1 MRTSLYNTNY
11 EAGTI
16 ILITFL
22 YIYLR
27 VKYSNKSEIND
38 ALRHLVIAEQIT
50 IVFDLFSSATIS
62 FPTVYSLWLNVC
74 ANTVYFV
81 MIGMTSCMMEFYLLA
96 FIKNSRAYKGLLL
109 STKVFLFIYIL
120 FVVGNIWGGYIVS
133 FPGGVYTH
141 GPLYFVIYVLPFV
154 YILFGIFMLIIFRRY
169 FTRQQ
174 KILMGLIMAFAEVGP
189 VMQAVWYPDVLL
201 SNVSPALSLLLALFT
216 VVSPNYSELVKTRE
230 ELERRE
236 KSLSKEVAERT
247 AEIVESTKKS
257 DLLSKQIIASLA
269 KIIDCAG
276 ADRSSHTENVAYL
289 SWLIAKEM
297 GIKGGRL
304 YEIYCMGIVHDIGLV
319 GIDETTLAEKGVYT
333 PAQRAEMQKHSA
345 IGAKI
350 LQNITEMP
358 DIGIGAHWH
367 HERYDGAGYPD
378 GLVGEDIPLEA
389 RIIGVADAYDGMT
402 QPRTY
407 KEALSEE
414 EAVEEFRSNS
424 GTQFDPRVV
433 RALTLLLKRHRYTPG
448 MTVEEALL
456 KIEGKAGNL
465 R

>member
-1 MRTSLYNTNY
+1 
-11 EAGTI
+11 
-16 ILITFL
+16 
-22 YIYLR
+22 
-27 VKYSNKSEIND
+27 
-38 ALRHLVIAEQIT
+38 
-50 IVFDLFSSATIS
+50 
-62 FPTVYSLWLNVC
+62 
-74 ANTVYFV
+74 
-81 MIGMTSCMMEFYLLA
+81 
-96 FIKNSRAYKGLLL
+96 
-109 STKVFLFIYIL
+109 
-120 FVVGNIWGGYIVS
+120 
-133 FPGGVYTH
+133 
-141 GPLYFVIYVLPFV
+141 
-154 YILFGIFMLIIFRRY
+154 
-169 FTRQQ
+169 
-174 KILMGLIMAFAEVGP
+174 
-189 VMQAVWYPDVLL
+189 
-201 SNVSPALSLLLALFT
+201 
-216 VVSPNYSELVKTRE
+216 
-230 ELERRE
+230 
-236 KSLSKEVAERT
+236 
-247 AEIVESTKKS
+247 
-257 DLLSKQIIASLA
+257 
-269 KIIDCAG
+269 
-276 ADRSSHTENVAYL
+276 
-289 SWLIAKEM
+289 M